1 MCSVFVGSGSYSGPV
16 TTNKVAR
23 VKSKACRKII
33 CSAMSN
39 TGELFGYSDLI
50 RPSLFALSRQSG
62 QNTWT
67 VSKRQLPQKLPSAHS
82 MVFTSDGSRLL
93 IVGHDRKIYIMDL
106 ESSKLL
112 HTFIP
117 CRQEHEDGPAGES
130 LITKMFTSSDDRWLD
145 AINCFGD
152 IYLFSLETLRQH
164 WFISRLDGASVTAGG
179 FPPQNNNMLIVTTS
193 SNQFYIF
200 DVEARQL
207 GEWSTQHTFTLP
219 KRYREFPGEVIGL
232 SFSPASSSNPSK
244 STSVVV
250 YSARAMCS
258 IDFGKGVHEDDESE
272 LVHGALLKLRGSL
285 TKTRWKHL
293 LRDTGKKDSK
303 QTSRKNNFDI
313 IGFRDPVLF
322 IGHLARNSIMIIDKP
337 WMEVVKS
344 FDTAPVQRQIYG
356 T

>member
-1 MCSVFVGSGSYSGPV
+1 MCSVFKFLMGSSSYGGPV
-16 TTNKVAR
+16 TTNIVAR

-39 TGELFGYSDLI
+39 SGELFGYSDLI
-50 RPSLFALSRQSG
+50 RPSLFTLSRQSG
-62 QNTWT
+62 QSTWT

-93 IVGHDRKIYIMDL
+93 IAGHDRRIYIVDL

-112 HTFIP
+112 HTFITCP
-117 CRQEHEDGPAGES
+117 QEHEDGPPGES
-130 LITKMFTSSDDRWLD
+130 PITKMFTSSDDHWLA

-179 FPPQNNNMLIVTTS
+179 FPPQNNNMLIMTTS

-207 GEWSTQHTFTLP
+207 CEWSTQHTFTLP
-219 KRYREFPGEVIGL
+219 KRYQEFPGEVIGL
-232 SFSPASSSNPSK
+232 SFSPPSSSHPSK

-258 IDFGKGVHEDDESE
+258 IDFGKGVDEDDESG
-272 LVHGALLKLRGSL
+272 LVHEALLKLQGSL
-285 TKTRWKHL
+285 TKTKWKHL
-293 LRDTGKKDSK
+293 LRESGKKSLNRLVEK
-303 QTSRKNNFDI
+303 
-313 IGFRDPVLF
+313 
-322 IGHLARNSIMIIDKP
+322 
-337 WMEVVKS
+337 
-344 FDTAPVQRQIYG
+344 
-356 T
+356 